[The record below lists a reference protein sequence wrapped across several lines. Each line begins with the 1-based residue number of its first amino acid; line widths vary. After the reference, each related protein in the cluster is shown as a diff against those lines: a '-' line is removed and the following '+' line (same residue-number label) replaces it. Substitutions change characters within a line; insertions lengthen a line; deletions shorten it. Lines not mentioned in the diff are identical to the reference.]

1 MVFTNCPKEVGDRP
15 SSKGCGWKG
24 VGCPPQQLA
33 MLLSLPGT
41 QQSSETRRV
50 YKYKR
55 AENSNDNIPAN
66 TLPTPLPR
74 ARQTTLSRPSKSVLK
89 MQLKSGSHGG
99 LGPRAGPTEIPC
111 KIDL

>member
-24 VGCPPQQLA
+24 LGCPPQQLA
-33 MLLSLPGT
+33 MLLSLPGP

-55 AENSNDNIPAN
+55 AENS
-66 TLPTPLPR
+66 
-74 ARQTTLSRPSKSVLK
+74 
-89 MQLKSGSHGG
+89 
-99 LGPRAGPTEIPC
+99 
-111 KIDL
+111 